1 MRWWEYR
8 LARGAGYS
16 VLESLASTLF
26 NKELPSRK
34 AEIDAER
41 EAIAARVEKLDP
53 ELAAKIRGEHK
64 ISN

>member
-16 VLESLASTLF
+16 VWDSLTAVLF
-26 NKELPSRK
+26 DRELPSRK

-53 ELAAKIRGEHK
+53 ELAAKIRGEHTH
-64 ISN
+64 